1 MTVKPIPEGYHSI
14 TPYLIVKG
22 AAEAIEFYMK
32 AFNATEI
39 MRLPG
44 PGGKVMHA
52 EMQIGNSRVMMAD
65 ECPEMQALAPESPGK
80 SGVGICL
87 YVENVDEIVAQT
99 IDAGATVQRPLQD
112 QFYGDRSA
120 TLQDPFGHVWTVA
133 THIEDVT
140 EDEINRRMEEMM
152 KQQPPPQ

>member
-22 AAEAIEFYMK
+22 AAEALEFYGK
-32 AFNATEI
+32 AFNATEV

-52 EMQIGNSRVMMAD
+52 ELQIGNSRVMMAD
-65 ECPEMQALAPESPGK
+65 ECPEMQALAPDSPGK

-87 YVENVDEIVAQT
+87 YVENVDEIVARA

-120 TLQDPFGHVWTVA
+120 TLQDPYGHVWTVA
-133 THIEDVT
+133 THIEDIS
-140 EDEINRRMEEMM
+140 EDEMNRRMEEMM
-152 KQQPPPQ
+152 KQPPPPH